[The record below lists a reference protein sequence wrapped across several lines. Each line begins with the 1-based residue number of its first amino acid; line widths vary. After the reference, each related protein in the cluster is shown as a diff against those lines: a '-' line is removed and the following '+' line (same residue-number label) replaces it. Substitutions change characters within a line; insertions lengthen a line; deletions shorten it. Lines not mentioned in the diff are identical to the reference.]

1 MFVCEK
7 PHEKV
12 EGPGTFGRNFDF
24 NISDREHHQDS
35 DAFYGIAKDRRVLE
49 IRGFACRENR

>member
-1 MFVCEK
+1 MEK
-7 PHEKV
+7 I
-12 EGPGTFGRNFDF
+12 EGPGIFGRNFGF
-24 NISDREHHQDS
+24 TMCDREHHQDS

>member
-1 MFVCEK
+1 MVVCET

-49 IRGFACRENR
+49 IRGFA